1 MEALQMTIQNP
12 AAIRRIGQ
20 LIKLLSS
27 EQAGEAAAAAAALN
41 RTLTQSGLDIHDLA
55 KVAETGLKLPLSPT
69 TREQPAQR
77 RTQSPSTTK
86 ARRPDGSPLQ
96 MDQQIVCDQPDG
108 LFRPCGCGSILFTI
122 MPGVGPHVAQLVC
135 NACNNGGRWLS
146 RSQFGGAR

>member
-1 MEALQMTIQNP
+1 MTLQNP
-12 AAIRRIGQ
+12 AIRRISQ

-41 RTLTQSGLDIHDLA
+41 RTLTNAGLDIHDLA
-55 KVAETGLKLPLSPT
+55 KIAETGLKLPLPST
-69 TREQPAQR
+69 TREPQR
-77 RTQSPSTTK
+77 RPQSPSTTK

-135 NACNNGGRWLS
+135 NACDRGGRWLS
-146 RSQFGGAR
+146 RAQFGAT